1 MSDAISHKVPL
12 EKVETWFLISESN
25 YSIHFKKG
33 NVSMMIDRKLKY
45 DLVIINVDIF
55 KDGDMYTL
63 MINEKKSVMRI
74 REILR
79 PLDDHVTMFNEG
91 KISKDD
97 LFNYVDSFITHN
109 MKEIFRGLK
118 P

>member
-45 DLVIINVDIF
+45 DLVIISVDIF
-55 KDGDMYTL
+55 KNGEMYTL

-79 PLDDHVTMFNEG
+79 PLDD
-91 KISKDD
+91 
-97 LFNYVDSFITHN
+97 
-109 MKEIFRGLK
+109 
-118 P
+118 